1 MKARNLRL
9 AKGLGASA
17 VAIMMLSA
25 CGGGGTAG
33 SSSTSAGPVGD
44 IDTAAVLRVTTSA
57 PSRNLDPYLQTSYGG
72 IGYLTPIFD
81 RLTMSDKDDNI
92 VPGLAKSWTF
102 APDGSYLELKLRDDV
117 TFNDGVKFDAAAVA
131 ANIERGK
138 RMPNSTVV
146 KSLADI
152 TTVTVVDPTT
162 VRLNLVSGG
171 GVGLPSA
178 FTTHVGMMIS
188 PATITAGTDIQ
199 NDPGKSGSG
208 PYLVTKYV
216 PQESLTLARA
226 DDTYWDS
233 TAGRLA
239 GIEITGMPDASTRLN
254 GIRTGATDLTWLSSA
269 NEVVEANNLAK
280 QGTLQVDEAKFRNV
294 LGVMMRSRGDLANPD
309 VRQAAARSIDPAA
322 ISALFSNTCTP
333 FQAMEPLSSWAGDP
347 GYKYP
352 FTFDEAKAK
361 ELASK
366 AGNPAITLTFAAGT
380 NTEKPANVIQAELAK
395 SGFNA
400 ELNPVPN
407 TQNEPRYIAGD
418 FEAMVT
424 NSFSPK
430 LDPAETAALF
440 ITGPYAF
447 GNDNPAIADLVK
459 QASNPTLSQDARA
472 ALYKQIWSKTLDES
486 LFIPICNQTNVTV
499 STDKVVDAEN
509 VPLVTT
515 GVFDIRSVAMVK

>member
-1 MKARNLRL
+1 MKARNIRL
-9 AKGLGASA
+9 AKGIGASA
-17 VAIMMLSA
+17 VAVMMLSA
-25 CGGGGTAG
+25 CGGGGGATNAAVNPTG
-33 SSSTSAGPVGD
+33 E
-44 IDTAAVLRVTTSA
+44 IDTAAVLRVTASA

-81 RLTMSDKDDNI
+81 RLTMADKDDNI
-92 VPGLAKSWTF
+92 VPGLAKSWSF

-117 TFNDGVKFDAAAVA
+117 TFNDGAKFDGSVVA

-138 RMPNSTVV
+138 TMPNSTVV

-152 TTVTVVDPTT
+152 TSVDVVDPTT
-162 VRLNLVSGG
+162 VRLNLAPGG

-216 PQESLTLARA
+216 PQESLALTRA
-226 DDTYWDS
+226 DDDYWDPA
-233 TAGRLA
+233 AGRLA

-254 GIRTGATDLTWLSSA
+254 GVRTGATDLTWVSSA
-269 NEVVEANNLAK
+269 NEIVEAQNLAK
-280 QGTLQVDEAKFRNV
+280 QGTLQVNEVEFRNV
-294 LGVMMRSRGDLANPD
+294 LGVMMRARGDLANPD
-309 VRQAAARSIDPAA
+309 VRQAAARAIDPAA

-333 FQAMEPLSSWAGDP
+333 FQAMEPLSSWASDP
-347 GYKYP
+347 SYKYP

-366 AGNPAITLTFAAGT
+366 AGSPAVTLTFAAGT
-380 NTEKPANVIQAELAK
+380 NTEKPTNVIQAELAK
-395 SGFNA
+395 VGINA

-440 ITGPYAF
+440 VTGPYAF
-447 GNDNPAIADLVK
+447 GNGNPEIAELVK
-459 QASNPTLSQDARA
+459 KASDPTLSQDARA
-472 ALYKQIWSKTLDES
+472 ALYKQVWSKTLDES
-486 LFIPICNQTNVTV
+486 LFIPICHQTNTTV
-499 STDKVVDAEN
+499 STDKVVDADG